1 MIGTDPI
8 KHPFTAGYEP
18 LGGGAGDPY
27 DAAPTPT
34 EADVEDEAGISAAEN
49 PPTRATST
57 VRSDQDLADRLRVDP
72 DRGDVKG

>member
-1 MIGTDPI
+1 MTGTDPI

-18 LGGGAGDPY
+18 LGGGAGDPQ
-27 DAAPTPT
+27 DGAPTPT
-34 EADVEDEAGISAAEN
+34 EAAVEDEAGTSAAEN
-49 PPTRATST
+49 PPTRATSP